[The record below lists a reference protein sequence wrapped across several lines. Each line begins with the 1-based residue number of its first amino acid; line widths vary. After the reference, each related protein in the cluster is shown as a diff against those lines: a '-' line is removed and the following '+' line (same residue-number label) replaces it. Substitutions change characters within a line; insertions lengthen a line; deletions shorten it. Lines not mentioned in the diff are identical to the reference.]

1 MLRWYCWLIF
11 FTIAIFS
18 TWALPA
24 DEENGMTEGP
34 IIDAD
39 GNDQEVMDITSR
51 YFRRKPNKYRD
62 DDSSSSSW
70 ENDKEETKVKCVCLG
85 KKPFAYTL
93 ERYPPP
99 RPSRN
104 LLTEIIDMD
113 GFF

>member
-11 FTIAIFS
+11 FTLAICS

-24 DEENGMTEGP
+24 DEETGVAEGSMV
-34 IIDAD
+34 DAD
-39 GNDQEVMDITSR
+39 ENDREVMDITSR

-62 DDSSSSSW
+62 DDDDDSSSSSW
-70 ENDKEETKVKCVCLG
+70 ENNKETKVKCVCLG

-99 RPSRN
+99 RPGRAN
-104 LLTEIIDMD
+104 
-113 GFF
+113 